1 MLLYDC
7 DFLWRTIVLYYLKV
21 VLNRSNASTDIL
33 YFVFFFKLL
42 LLGVVV
48 IQRAYRRH
56 KARDALDKLI
66 AIKKLL
72 HGNEKLICFKFQHE
86 KKRKESLLPP
96 HYGLVVKP
104 IEPN

>member
-1 MLLYDC
+1 
-7 DFLWRTIVLYYLKV
+7 
-21 VLNRSNASTDIL
+21 
-33 YFVFFFKLL
+33 L
-42 LLGVVV
+42 LLGVVI

-72 HGNEKLICFKFQHE
+72 QGNEKFCFKFQHE
-86 KKRKESLLPP
+86 KKKESLLPP